1 MRKAISQRE
10 KGGDVQMTH
19 WKVIRIYRVVAE
31 NKREALELVRN
42 SRPEQY
48 LMNEFAKEE
57 EAGGWL
63 SSLKKQ
69 LAG

>member
-1 MRKAISQRE
+1 
-10 KGGDVQMTH
+10 MTH